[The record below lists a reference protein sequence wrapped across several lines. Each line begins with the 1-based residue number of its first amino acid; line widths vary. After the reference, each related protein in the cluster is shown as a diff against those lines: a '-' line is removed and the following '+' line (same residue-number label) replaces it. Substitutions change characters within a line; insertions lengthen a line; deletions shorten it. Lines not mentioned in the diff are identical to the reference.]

1 MNTYSKTDFLAK
13 FSENELQ
20 SDENDF
26 LNYLGALIAGE
37 EFIHSYAIEHK
48 AWCKAHRSNTWSCN
62 TLVDAK
68 NKYWWHGFY
77 AENAAT
83 LEQLSFNL
91 KQSIKN
97 ESEHDI
103 FYHCVRTLE
112 WGDVYKGC
120 ISYVLDQYE
129 ARTLGSSIRE
139 AVDILENTEYKVHL
153 FSQSHLR
160 MDSGLTKVFS
170 LASSKS
176 TIMDSRVA
184 AALTLI
190 ACRFFTQEQL
200 CSVKELYA
208 FACGKTSGKK
218 PKRSQ
223 IRGENVFSP
232 ILQPKNQAHFNL
244 VTNWILDA
252 ALVEAKQKNSDL
264 YTTWKVSNDSELL
277 RAVEASLFM
286 IGSDITSG

>member
-1 MNTYSKTDFLAK
+1 
-13 FSENELQ
+13 
-20 SDENDF
+20 
-26 LNYLGALIAGE
+26 
-37 EFIHSYAIEHK
+37 
-48 AWCKAHRSNTWSCN
+48 
-62 TLVDAK
+62 
-68 NKYWWHGFY
+68 
-77 AENAAT
+77 
-83 LEQLSFNL
+83 
-91 KQSIKN
+91 
-97 ESEHDI
+97 
-103 FYHCVRTLE
+103 
-112 WGDVYKGC
+112 
-120 ISYVLDQYE
+120 
-129 ARTLGSSIRE
+129 
-139 AVDILENTEYKVHL
+139 
-153 FSQSHLR
+153 
-160 MDSGLTKVFS
+160 
-170 LASSKS
+170 
-176 TIMDSRVA
+176 MDSRVA

-252 ALVEAKQKNSDL
+252 ALVKAKQKNSDL